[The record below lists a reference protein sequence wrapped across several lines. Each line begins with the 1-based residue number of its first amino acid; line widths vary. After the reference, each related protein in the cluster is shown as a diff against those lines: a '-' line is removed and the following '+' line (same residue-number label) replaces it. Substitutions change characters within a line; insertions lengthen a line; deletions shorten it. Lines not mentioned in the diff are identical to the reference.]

1 MKKNIPNILTGLRI
15 ALTPIIIV
23 FGLNNNLKVV
33 IILTIIASLTDM
45 LDGFLARKWNVIST
59 FGAKLDTVA
68 DKFFAISL
76 VICLMKKN
84 SLLIPVFILG
94 ILISVINLFY
104 YIKYNNV
111 KSLFIGKVKTTFL
124 FITLILAFLTNI
136 YENINLFVNILIIAT
151 LVLQVITIIKYL
163 LYNKLEVNL
172 EFEKSY

>member
-84 SLLIPVFILG
+84 SLLIPVFILE

>member
-76 VICLMKKN
+76 VICLMKKI
-84 SLLIPVFILG
+84 SLLIPVFILE
-94 ILISVINLFY
+94 ILISGINLFY